1 MVVVVLEVEHAPGCD
16 LRAGVVE
23 RAGQLARHSTLAATG
38 ARVGEAAAVVYEGMT
53 AAEYIATLRHLT
65 TKAGGSQ

>member
-16 LRAGVVE
+16 LRGGVVE
-23 RAGQLARHSTLAATG
+23 RVGQLARHSTLTATG

-53 AAEYIATLRHLT
+53 AAEYIATLRYLT
-65 TKAGGSQ
+65 AKAGGSQ